1 MATQKQ
7 ILEKQ
12 DRERDAAFNKALHGD
27 SATAQGGFR
36 AMMAKGG
43 DAQKAAVD
51 EYFKHWDNQAAKDE
65 TEETRAVSR
74 DLLPPPFSMRPSP
87 CAAAACCGH
96 CFCGPRLVAWVSAC
110 LPRSLD

>member
-65 TEETRAVSR
+65 TEETRAVSS
-74 DLLPPPFSMRPSP
+74 DLPPTLSSMRLSLRAVNHFPWFAAWLSARLSRSP
-87 CAAAACCGH
+87 
-96 CFCGPRLVAWVSAC
+96 
-110 LPRSLD
+110 D